1 MELPTDYPEQS
12 GLQDQEGIALGF
24 PGKIEW
30 EFLDGTGVRSYEKHC
45 RRFFDNSFKHSSK
58 NTIRYPSWCSLGN
71 VYIFFFFLGKPVFT
85 SGITSLVPSG
95 IPMKDVSEI
104 LRECLQKYLSRFH
117 GIHSLPDGSDGRVS
131 IVSIF
136 GEIRSLPLKI
146 PQGSFS
152 EDPSSLL
159 KFLSG
164 ALSWKFF
171 SLRIVFFIP

>member
-1 MELPTDYPEQS
+1 MELVCGRTRNIAGDFLTIASSIPPKTPS
-12 GLQDQEGIALGF
+12 GIPHDALSGM
-24 PGKIEW
+24 
-30 EFLDGTGVRSYEKHC
+30 
-45 RRFFDNSFKHSSK
+45 
-58 NTIRYPSWCSLGN
+58 
-71 VYIFFFFLGKPVFT
+71 YIFFFFLGKPVFT

-104 LRECLQKYLSRFH
+104 LRECLQKYLSRLH

-164 ALSWKFF
+164 ALSGKFF